1 MIRTRILAAGALLT
15 TVAFVAALVASPVN
29 AQSTSSPSGSSSDGE
44 PHTNVSGPHTQA
56 AMFTQ
61 CPAIG
66 ADTGCAILL
75 VINANG
81 TVSVQQDV
89 AQGPYDG
96 SEDSLIGVQ
105 NNTSISVSH
114 LDLTS
119 TIGAFGFENDGICS
133 ATFLPWTGSAGC
145 PFGTTG
151 YEGPNTSF
159 SNISADLN
167 NGTVNFTGG
176 LAPGGHVFFSL
187 EEQIT
192 ASGLVVLPV
201 TVPPTPPPP
210 ATVVV
215 VSPKFTG

>member
-1 MIRTRILAAGALLT
+1 MIRTRILAAGGMLAA
-15 TVAFVAALVASPVN
+15 VAFVAALVASPVN
-29 AQSTSSPSGSSSDGE
+29 AQPTSTSSPSGSSSDGE

-119 TIGAFGFENDGICS
+119 TNQAFGFDGDGIC
-133 ATFLPWTGSAGC
+133 TFTGWPGQTSC

-159 SNISADLN
+159 SNISADTN
-167 NGTVNFTGG
+167 SGTVNFPAG

-187 EEQIT
+187 EHQIT